1 MSKHE
6 FDIQDDDFRVIGQR
20 DKNIDSSPHCLFCSC
35 ENVDGALEERKPA
48 MTEIVKNKRS
58 YRPYIIVVI
67 ITAII
72 TLVAIL
78 FWPKEQPS
86 SSKTDLPPIENVV
99 FEPMTD
105 NKVPENLQETMKPLG
120 DYSDTTFKK
129 PYTEHLRDT
138 INDIPLDIYIPHNA
152 TPELAL
158 GVPDIHDKSIVM
170 TTQAADIRADNGKIV
185 GAFVMNGTPLS
196 WGLSKKGY
204 CGIID
209 GKVTIGV
216 SENSPLFEEATEK
229 GGHFFRQY
237 PLVDNGVLVENEP
250 KGKSIRKALCDRNG
264 EIMVIMTQTPES
276 FHDFAQALVDM
287 KVDNAIY
294 LVGSSSFGYFR
305 DRYDHL
311 AIIYNKYRYGYKNEN
326 FIVWR

>member
-1 MSKHE
+1 MGKNEYDIKDTE
-6 FDIQDDDFRVIGQR
+6 FRIIGYNPRPVEPQQEPQQEPR
-20 DKNIDSSPHCLFCSC
+20 RTWLWILL
-35 ENVDGALEERKPA
+35 GALVLVVLCVLMFGGRSSDNETPAEE
-48 MTEIVKNKRS
+48 EI
-58 YRPYIIVVI
+58 
-67 ITAII
+67 
-72 TLVAIL
+72 
-78 FWPKEQPS
+78 
-86 SSKTDLPPIENVV
+86 IEDVV
-99 FEPMTD
+99 FEPM
-105 NKVPENLQETMKPLG
+105 NEVKVPEEFQEPLKPLG
-120 DYSDTTFKK
+120 DYSDTTLTK

-138 INDIPLDIYIPHNA
+138 INDIPIDIYIPHNA
-152 TPELAL
+152 KPELML
-158 GVPDIHDKSIVM
+158 GVPSLHDKSIIL

-185 GAFVMNGTPLS
+185 GAFVMKGEPLS

-294 LVGSSSFGYFR
+294 LVGASSFGYFR

-311 AIIYNKYRYGYKNEN
+311 AIIYNKYGRGYRYEN

>member
-1 MSKHE
+1 MGKNE
-6 FDIQDDDFRVIGQR
+6 FDIKDTEFRIIGQ
-20 DKNIDSSPHCLFCSC
+20 SSQPADPHPHPRKPWMWMLP
-35 ENVDGALEERKPA
+35 GALALVVLIWLIIGGKSSEKDIPA
-48 MTEIVKNKRS
+48 ELDM
-58 YRPYIIVVI
+58 
-67 ITAII
+67 
-72 TLVAIL
+72 
-78 FWPKEQPS
+78 
-86 SSKTDLPPIENVV
+86 IEDVV
-99 FEPMTD
+99 FEPM
-105 NKVPENLQETMKPLG
+105 NEVKVPEQFQEPLKPLG
-120 DYSDTTFKK
+120 DYSDTTLVK

-138 INDIPLDIYIPHNA
+138 INDIPIDIYIPHNA
-152 TPELAL
+152 VPELMV
-158 GVPDIHDKSIVM
+158 GVPDLHDKSIIL

-185 GAFVMNGTPLS
+185 GAFVKHGEPLS

-209 GKVTIGV
+209 GKVTVGV
-216 SENSPLFEEATEK
+216 SDNSPLFEEATEK

-250 KGKSIRKALCDRNG
+250 KGKSVRKALCDRNG

-294 LVGSSSFGYFR
+294 LVGAASFGYFR

-311 AIIYNKYRYGYKNEN
+311 AIIYNKHSRGYRYEN